1 LLRGGQGGCC
11 REERAAGAGAGYHSS
26 SRDFLRPSWAGVLP
40 RTEDPKGNFWGEGR
54 FFTETRRAG
63 TGRGGGAGCAKLA
76 RCQARFLPRPMR
88 ASHVRHGAV
97 CMRGWFLSDSGRFV
111 RDLALS
117 QPSPAGS
124 PLSPPGRARG
134 GSRGGPGRPTPSIIV
149 HAFSP
154 TAATLGVRL
163 SLPRVFPLISRQAK
177 NAKGKR
183 QWPRGTGVA
192 SLRTFAAWREIVCP
206 RC

>member
-1 LLRGGQGGCC
+1 MLPISQGRKLQPFSHRFLPRGRLITCVCVFRVFLFKNHQLKRSRGHLAQWRSGRLLSGRACGWGG
-11 REERAAGAGAGYHSS
+11 RWLSFEFERLPEA
-26 SRDFLRPSWAGVLP
+26 SWACVLP
-40 RTEDPKGNFWGEGR
+40 RTEDPEGNFWEEGR
-54 FFTETRRAG
+54 FFTDTLREG
-63 TGRGGGAGCAKLA
+63 TGRGG
-76 RCQARFLPRPMR
+76 
-88 ASHVRHGAV
+88 
-97 CMRGWFLSDSGRFV
+97 RG
-111 RDLALS
+111 
-117 QPSPAGS
+117 
-124 PLSPPGRARG
+124 
-134 GSRGGPGRPTPSIIV
+134 TPSIIV